1 MTCPSCGY
9 PHPAR
14 IAESCGYCEVYPEVR
29 EPMKLIEAF
38 IIAQQEY
45 GIYGDWKATHSS
57 GCYIGRGP
65 HGSMYFAFDLNLIS
79 QSERLETVLANFAEK
94 YPYETLDEHWKVSR
108 WDEGDHHEQ

>member
-14 IAESCGYCEVYPEVR
+14 IADSCGYCEAYPEVR

-45 GIYGDWKATHSS
+45 GIYGDWKAIHAD
-57 GCYIGRGP
+57 GCYVGRSPHDTYYAHGIIG
-65 HGSMYFAFDLNLIS
+65 DLIS
-79 QSERLETVLANFAEK
+79 QSLRLETVLAKFAEH
-94 YPYETLDEHWKVSR
+94 YPYQTLDEQWKVSR
-108 WDEGDHHEQ
+108 WEDRP